1 MRGILFDLDGVL
13 YNAEEP
19 IAGAAGTMAWIQAQ
33 GIPYLFVTNTSSRG
47 RAILVDKLKRFG
59 IETNISRILTPCSA
73 AAEWMRKQSGGAVAL
88 FVRPKAFDEFGGL
101 DILPDASESGAR
113 WVVIGDLGDD
123 WDFRKLNRAFRL
135 LHSSPDAALIALGMT
150 RYWMGPD
157 GLRLDTAPF
166 VAALECATGRSAV
179 VFGKPEKSFYLEAA
193 VRLGLPPGDIVMV
206 GDGIDTDI
214 AAARNAGMK
223 SILVR
228 TGKFSP
234 WDLEGPVR
242 PDAVLDSIRDIP
254 RRFRVQ
260 GSGFMVL
267 ESSVNP

>member
-19 IAGAAGTMAWIQAQ
+19 IAGAVETMAWIQAR

-59 IETNISRILTPCSA
+59 IETNISRILTPCTA
-73 AAEWMRKQSGGAVAL
+73 AAEWMRKQPGGAAAL
-88 FVRPKAFDEFGGL
+88 FVKPKAFDEFEGL
-101 DILPDASESGAR
+101 EILPDTSESGAGY
-113 WVVIGDLGDD
+113 VVIGDLGDD
-123 WDFRKLNRAFRL
+123 WDFKKLNRAFRL
-135 LHSSPDAALIALGMT
+135 LHSSPEAVLIALGMT
-150 RYWMGPD
+150 RFWMGPD

-166 VAALECATGRSAV
+166 VAALECATGRRAI
-179 VFGKPEKSFYLEAA
+179 VFGKPEKSFYLAA
-193 VRLGLPPGDIVMV
+193 AARLSLPPEEIVMV

-214 AAARNAGMK
+214 AAARNTGIK
-223 SILVR
+223 GVLVR

-234 WDLEGPVR
+234 SDLEGPVR

-254 RRFRVQ
+254 EWFKVQ
-260 GSGFMVL
+260 GSRFKI
-267 ESSVNP
+267 